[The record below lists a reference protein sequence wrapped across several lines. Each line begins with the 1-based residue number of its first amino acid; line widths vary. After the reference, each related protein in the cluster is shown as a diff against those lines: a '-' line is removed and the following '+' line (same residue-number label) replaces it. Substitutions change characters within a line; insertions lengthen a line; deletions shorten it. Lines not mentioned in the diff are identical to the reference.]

1 MIKGENRKKELVKI
15 AYNKFISKGYEN
27 TSVDEIIEEAKIAK
41 GTFYYYFESKEQ
53 ILEEVVNLMVE
64 NGTIKAN
71 EILKSNNSIPEKI
84 AGIIIAFS
92 PNEKEIT
99 IRDTLNNNANIILH
113 NKLNNELIERMTP
126 MLEEVAKEGNKKG
139 IFSCNN
145 IAERIKSILI
155 LSNNLFNDDKSF
167 TKNDIE
173 VFIDIVEKTLGA
185 KTGTMSFINQ
195 IIER

>member
-1 MIKGENRKKELVKI
+1 MKNNNRKQELLDI
-15 AYNKFISKGYEN
+15 AYNMFLSKGYEN
-27 TSVDEIIEEAKIAK
+27 TSVDEIIEKANVAK

-71 EILKSNNSIPEKI
+71 DILKTNISIPEKI
-84 AGIIIAFS
+84 IGIILAFS

-99 IRDTLNNNANIILH
+99 IRDTLNSNANIILH
-113 NKLNNELIERMTP
+113 NKLNDELIERMTP
-126 MLEEVAKEGNKKG
+126 MLKEIAEEGNKMG
-139 IFSCNN
+139 IFSCDN
-145 IAERIKSILI
+145 ISERIKSILI
-155 LSNNLFNDDKSF
+155 LSNKLFNDDNNF

-185 KTGTMSFINQ
+185 KTGTMSFINK